1 MNRFAVL
8 LVVLLVLASLGGGPA
23 SARSA
28 DSRPAASL
36 TKDGDR
42 WTLEFTFD
50 ADAPA
55 WGFVHSAQMRDG
67 QPQWRQQQWRVDTP
81 GVYLDRLGFRDVL
94 RSRDGGPVPRT
105 VRLTVTPG
113 HARVAASYDPA
124 LVFSD
129 GSIALFSGQF
139 DVFPVSVI
147 DEVKDMPEDLNG
159 TELGAEPTRVTW
171 RDTEGPIL
179 FKGERREA
187 VTEQDAQT
195 YVLFGRSSAVE
206 HEAMATVI
214 DPETPQWIQYEI
226 GSYAP
231 TVTAYY
237 AAEFGATPSV
247 RPTVMAAWKG
257 PTPGMSSMG
266 GSVLPG
272 LIVASFEGAD
282 VVDPTDD
289 LRTMIRWFIGHEAA
303 HFWLGHTV
311 RYEYARD
318 MWITEGGADLM
329 AIRALSAANSDYD
342 GLAALQQEVD
352 DCVELTKDRGVV
364 TASERN
370 EHRAYY
376 ACGAVI
382 SLAAEASQRRLNGG
396 DAFDFLRPLIVDNSD
411 AVLTRDEWLSQLDRT
426 SGDARLRQAV
436 QQLLDHGS
444 EDPAAT
450 VADLFTLSGVG
461 HHRMEGRVIL
471 DE

>member
-1 MNRFAVL
+1 MTRFAVL
-8 LVVLLVLASLGGGPA
+8 LGALLVFIAVGGGRA
-23 SARSA
+23 SAGDA

-42 WTLEFTFD
+42 WSLEFKLD

-67 QPQWRQQQWRVDTP
+67 QPQWRQRQWRVDTP

-94 RSRDGGPVPRT
+94 RSRDGRPVPRT
-105 VRLTVTPG
+105 VRLTLTPG
-113 HARVAASYDPA
+113 PARVAASYDPA

-139 DVFPVSVI
+139 DVFPLSALDKV
-147 DEVKDMPEDLNG
+147 EEMPEDLNG
-159 TELGAEPTRVTW
+159 IELGAEPTRVTW
-171 RDTEGPIL
+171 CDTQGAIL
-179 FKGERREA
+179 FKGERRET

-206 HEAMATVI
+206 HETMATVI
-214 DPETPQWIQYEI
+214 DPETPQWIQQEI

-231 TVTAYY
+231 AVTAYY
-237 AAEFGATPSV
+237 IAALGATPSV
-247 RPTVMAAWKG
+247 RPTVMVAWKG
-257 PTPGMSSMG
+257 PTPRMTSMG

-282 VVDPTDD
+282 VIDPTED
-289 LRTMIRWFIGHEAA
+289 LVAMIRWFIGHETA

-311 RYEYARD
+311 RYEFSRD

-329 AIRALSAANSDYD
+329 AIRALSAADSGYD
-342 GLAALQQEVD
+342 GRTALQQEVD
-352 DCVELTKDRGVV
+352 DCVELTKDKGVV
-364 TASERN
+364 TAWERN

-376 ACGAVI
+376 ACGAVVT
-382 SLAAEASQRRLNGG
+382 LAAEASQRRLDGG

-411 AVLTRDEWLSQLDRT
+411 AVLTRDEWLSQLDRI

-436 QQLLDHGS
+436 EHLLDHGS
-444 EDPAAT
+444 PDPAAA
-450 VADLFTLSGVG
+450 VAQVFALSGVE
-461 HHRMEGRVIL
+461 HHRLDGRVIL
-471 DE
+471 E